1 MLLDLVLD
9 GFLCAFSAP
18 LRLCASAPLWWIL
31 TFHTITQSHLLQP
44 TE

>member
-9 GFLCAFSAP
+9 GFLCAF
-18 LRLCASAPLWWIL
+18 SAPLWWIL

>member
-18 LRLCASAPLWWIL
+18 LRLCASVVD
-31 TFHTITQSHLLQP
+31 FDFSHDHP
-44 TE
+44 EPSTAAN